1 MKKETIKQII
11 IGLSIFILF
20 YFSSYIQLIPIY
32 LFKLDIKNLSGNIKV
47 GLNMFSNIILLITLI
62 LIYRKELYKEWKKFK
77 DKIYSNIDFGFKY
90 WFIGLIVMFISNIF
104 INIIL
109 KNGQAAN
116 EQAVQEMISYAPILM
131 VPNAGIIAPIIEE
144 ITFRKAFKNMIKNK
158 WAFILTS
165 GIIFGALHVVTNVS
179 SIIDL
184 LYIIPYSSLGIAFAY
199 MYYKTDTIYTSIAM
213 HMIHNTVLTIISI
226 M

>member
-11 IGLSIFILF
+11 IGLGIFILF

-47 GLNMFSNIILLITLI
+47 GLNMFSNIILLIILI
-62 LIYRKELYKEWKKFK
+62 LIYRKELYNEWKKFK
-77 DKIYSNIDFGFKY
+77 TNLYANIDFGFKY

-104 INIIL
+104 INIVL
-109 KNGQAAN
+109 KNGQAGN
-116 EQAVQEMISYAPILM
+116 EQAVQEMISYAPLLM
-131 VPNAGIIAPIIEE
+131 VINAGIIAPIIEE

-165 GIIFGALHVVTNVS
+165 GVIFGALHVVTSVT
-179 SIIDL
+179 SIIDI

-199 MYYKTDTIYTSIAM
+199 MYYKTDTIYAPIAM